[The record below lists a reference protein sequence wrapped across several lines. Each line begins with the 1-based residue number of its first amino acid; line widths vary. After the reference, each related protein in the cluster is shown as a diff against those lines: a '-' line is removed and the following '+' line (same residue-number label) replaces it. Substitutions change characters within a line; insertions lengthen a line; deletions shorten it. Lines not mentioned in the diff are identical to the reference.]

1 MTTELCVYQAVHL
14 QNYINLNIFF
24 GAIMRN
30 FFLLVSL
37 FSFVLPAKAYDM
49 QGLMDAFYSVV
60 MIRGYNANGGLAYGS
75 GVVVGDNK
83 VITNCHVLRATKQPW
98 VSRGEDTYPITS
110 VKADAWHDLCLVST
124 HAMPFKAAKLGS
136 SAELKRGQEV
146 AGIGHSNGV
155 PAPLTSR
162 GYVKGLYPDSP
173 GYVIRTSAKFLMG
186 ASGSGLFDMDGRLI
200 GINTFKTA
208 GIGGGI
214 HFALP
219 IEWLQSLEKQ
229 PEVTTFPIQGKALW
243 EEDEDKKPYYMQA
256 AVPESRED
264 WAKLAEVA
272 EKWTAAEPKTAEAW
286 FTLGVA
292 LENLKSNE
300 LASKAFNQAFMLDGN
315 NYDALV
321 HLGLIAKSKGDAAEM
336 HRIQVALAGINEEL
350 VNEYIDLM
358 GCEKSC

>member
-1 MTTELCVYQAVHL
+1 
-14 QNYINLNIFF
+14 
-24 GAIMRN
+24 MRKS
-30 FFLLVSL
+30 LLLLSL
-37 FSFVLPAKAYDM
+37 ISFVLPAKAYDM

-60 MIRGYNANGGLAYGS
+60 MIRGYHANGGLAYGS

-83 VITNCHVLRATKQPW
+83 VITNCHVLRSTKQAW
-98 VSRGEDTYPITS
+98 VSRGEDSYPITS
-110 VKADAWHDLCLVST
+110 VKVDAWHDLCLVST
-124 HAMPFKAAKLGS
+124 HTMPFKAAKLGTS
-136 SAELKRGQEV
+136 LELKRGQEV

-162 GYVKGLYPDSP
+162 GYVKGLYPNSP

-186 ASGSGLFDMDGRLI
+186 ASGSGLFNMDGRLV

-219 IEWLQSLEKQ
+219 IEWLDSLEKQ
-229 PEVTTFPIQGKALW
+229 AEITTFPIQGKALW
-243 EEDEDKKPYYMQA
+243 EEDEDKKPFYMQA

-272 EKWTAAEPKTAEAW
+272 KKWTTAEPNTAEAW
-286 FTLGVA
+286 YTLGVA

-300 LASKAFNQAFMLDGN
+300 LASKAFNQAYMLDGN
-315 NYDALV
+315 NYDALL
-321 HLGLIAKSKGDAAEM
+321 HLGLIAKSKGDVAEL
-336 HRIQVALAGINEEL
+336 HRIQVALASINEAL
-350 VNEYIDLM
+350 VDEYVDMM